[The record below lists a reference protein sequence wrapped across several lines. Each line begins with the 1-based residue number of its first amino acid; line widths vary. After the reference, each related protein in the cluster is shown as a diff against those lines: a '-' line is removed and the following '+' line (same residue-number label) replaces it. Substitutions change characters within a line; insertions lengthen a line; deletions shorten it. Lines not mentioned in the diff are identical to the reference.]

1 MNEVT
6 RRAKRSDALY
16 ESSNEG
22 ISRRWL
28 CDRVAYLEA
37 KLEETEQKLRE
48 KESEC
53 RLSSGSD

>member
-6 RRAKRSDALY
+6 RRARRSDALY

-37 KLEETEQKLRE
+37 KLEEAE
-48 KESEC
+48 KRLEKVEEC
-53 RLSSGSD
+53 KSSSGSD

>member
-6 RRAKRSDALY
+6 RRARRSDALY

-28 CDRVAYLEA
+28 CDRVAYLECR
-37 KLEETEQKLRE
+37 LEETENKMRE
-48 KESEC
+48 KEEEC
-53 RLSSGSD
+53 KRLSAS

>member
-1 MNEVT
+1 MNDVT
-6 RRAKRSDALY
+6 RRARRSDALY

-37 KLEETEQKLRE
+37 KLEEAE
-48 KESEC
+48 KRLKKGEEC
-53 RLSSGSD
+53 KSSSGSD

>member
-1 MNEVT
+1 MNDVT
-6 RRAKRSDALY
+6 RRARRSDALY

-37 KLEETEQKLRE
+37 KLEEAERKL
-48 KESEC
+48 KEEACKS
-53 RLSSGSD
+53 SSGSD

>member
-1 MNEVT
+1 M
-6 RRAKRSDALY
+6 Y

-37 KLEETEQKLRE
+37 KLEETENKMRE
-48 KESEC
+48 KEEEC
-53 RLSSGSD
+53 KRLSAS